1 MEKRTCKL
9 CYKTFSNGRAL
20 GGHMRSHMVKL
31 QTSPPLPLP
40 PPPPPPSSHAS
51 SHLHLQL
58 EDGSDSTSTTSSP
71 SSYEEEDKGLS
82 YGLRENPKKSFRL
95 VDPEFSSFVV
105 VDAGSVVQDR
115 ESETESSKNPSRRR
129 SKRNRKS
136 GLAEQHLQNH
146 QEHESMMMMM
156 KKQQLQPNK
165 LSKSITIESLI
176 EPEPVSSVSDT
187 TPEED
192 VAWCL
197 MMLSRGI
204 RTRKR
209 EVEQEE
215 EDEEEDEEQKPEDD
229 EEEEEEEEEKSIEES
244 DEDLEEIK
252 IRVKR
257 SRGKYQCG
265 TCKKFFR
272 SYQALGGH
280 RASHKKI
287 KSCNITTP
295 SSSSVARLNQE
306 TEYENEGNVGS
317 AATVPNTPIVVD
329 RRIHECPVC
338 FRVFGSGQALGGHKR
353 SHITGSTSI
362 TQQPIRPNN
371 STRFNNNLIDLNLP
385 APMEDEDQ
393 IELSAVSDVE
403 FIR

>member
-9 CYKTFSNGRAL
+9 CFKTFSNGRAL

-31 QTSPPLPLP
+31 QTPSPPLPLP
-40 PPPPPPSSHAS
+40 ATPTHPSQQLIENETDDDSAS
-51 SHLHLQL
+51 SSSFSSSE
-58 EDGSDSTSTTSSP
+58 ED
-71 SSYEEEDKGLS
+71 DKGLS

-115 ESETESSKNPSRRR
+115 ESETEESSKNPSRRR
-129 SKRNRKS
+129 SKRHRKS
-136 GLAEQHLQNH
+136 GFFDLPQHLRNQDEQHRMNMML
-146 QEHESMMMMM
+146 MMMN
-156 KKQQLQPNK
+156 KKSK
-165 LSKSITIESLI
+165 LSNSSARSEV

-204 RTRKR
+204 RTSRNAD
-209 EVEQEE
+209 V
-215 EDEEEDEEQKPEDD
+215 EDD
-229 EEEEEEEEEKSIEES
+229 DDQNEEKSMEEIEESEEEE
-244 DEDLEEIK
+244 LEEIK

-287 KSCNITTP
+287 KGCNSPIQ
-295 SSSSVARLNQE
+295 AQ
-306 TEYENEGNVGS
+306 EYENGGNVGS
-317 AATVPNTPIVVD
+317 VTVTNSTNTCVD
-329 RRIHECPVC
+329 RRTHECPVC

-353 SHITGSTSI
+353 SHLTGSSSSPI
-362 TQQPIRPNN
+362 LQPIT
-371 STRFNNNLIDLNLP
+371 TRNPPRENLIDLNLP
-385 APMEDEDQ
+385 APMDDEDQ
-393 IELSAVSDVE
+393 IELSAVSDAE
-403 FIR
+403 FVDRF